1 MKGADFVMTLD
12 EVVQREQA
20 AGVLLGPFHRDWLIR
35 NRAPATVREHLRLG
49 RERHWLQ
56 MARQGFASM
65 DTNDANTAAFSA
77 RNTFTTEVCIIGD
90 TINSAPPASMIQ
102 QFAAIPANDARAG
115 KVYRLNIGGIYSNTA
130 TPTILFTPR
139 WGDSTTIGTNV
150 SLGAQPAAFTTIT
163 STTNLSWF
171 GQFDFAIWTAPP
183 GATLGTGNGH
193 GFMVLGVPSGTV
205 YPALALGGTTA
216 TIDTSGQGT
225 AHQGLQMGVTW
236 GTSSASNSIQC
247 KYYNVQSLN

>member
-90 TINSAPPASMIQ
+90 TINSAPDLRPR
-102 QFAAIPANDARAG
+102 AIFHPCGTCELGLIAHRGWGNHLG
-115 KVYRLNIGGIYSNTA
+115 
-130 TPTILFTPR
+130 
-139 WGDSTTIGTNV
+139 GDSPI
-150 SLGAQPAAFTTIT
+150 
-163 STTNLSWF
+163 F
-171 GQFDFAIWTAPP
+171 G
-183 GATLGTGNGH
+183 
-193 GFMVLGVPSGTV
+193 SR
-205 YPALALGGTTA
+205 
-216 TIDTSGQGT
+216 
-225 AHQGLQMGVTW
+225 
-236 GTSSASNSIQC
+236 
-247 KYYNVQSLN
+247 